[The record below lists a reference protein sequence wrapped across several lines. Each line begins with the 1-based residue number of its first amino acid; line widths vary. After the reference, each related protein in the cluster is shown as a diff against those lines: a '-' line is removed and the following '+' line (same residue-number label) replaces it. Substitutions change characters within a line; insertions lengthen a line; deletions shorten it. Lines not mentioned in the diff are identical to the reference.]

1 MRLDDA
7 IVAARGIADRATS
20 ADSGAATRLRIRET
34 LARPARKRSMVL
46 AIIAAM
52 LFGSTAFAYF
62 EIRNPSASP
71 RSIPTPIAI
80 PTPTPAAIPI
90 PTPTPAPIPTAIATP
105 PPQPAPRR
113 RTTPDAELAA
123 YRIAHEAHFHGDDPA
138 AALTAW
144 DAYLAAY
151 PGGNFAVDAR
161 YDRALAL
168 IKLQRY
174 DDARAALAPFVAAP
188 AGSYHQADAAKLTG
202 ALP

>member
-1 MRLDDA
+1 MTLDDA
-7 IVAARGIADRATS
+7 IIAARAVADRSTS
-20 ADSGAATRLRIRET
+20 AESGTATRLRIRET
-34 LARPARKRSMVL
+34 LARPARKRSMLL
-46 AIIAAM
+46 AVIAAM
-52 LFGSTAFAYF
+52 LVGSSAFAFF
-62 EIRNPSASP
+62 EIRNPT
-71 RSIPTPIAI
+71 PTPSPIST
-80 PTPTPAAIPI
+80 PTPTPTPTPIPI
-90 PTPTPAPIPTAIATP
+90 PTPTPTPTVIATP
-105 PPQPAPRR
+105 IPKPALRHR
-113 RTTPDAELAA
+113 ASPDAELAA

-138 AALTAW
+138 AALAAW